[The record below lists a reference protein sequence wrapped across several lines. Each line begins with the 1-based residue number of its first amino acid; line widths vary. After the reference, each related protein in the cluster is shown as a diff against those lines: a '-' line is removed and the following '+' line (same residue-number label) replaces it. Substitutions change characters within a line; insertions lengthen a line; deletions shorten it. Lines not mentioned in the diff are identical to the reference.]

1 MQIIQYSDINSF
13 HLLTILFLRYVYIIC
28 VFKLYTVL
36 CSSPSLDILLAKK
49 KKIKIYMI
57 ILDLLFS
64 FYSCIYYII
73 DLFLSHQ
80 SYCFLLVVATYYFI
94 WTSCSLFKHFSIS
107 EHILFIMLC
116 YWEQYHIEH
125 SQNYSSVLIG
135 KYFIKHIPRNET
147 ARSVYLFSNIKR
159 YYHIVLQ

>member
-1 MQIIQYSDINSF
+1 MCLQIVYSF
-13 HLLTILFLRYVYIIC
+13 MFQFFTTLG
-28 VFKLYTVL
+28 K
-36 CSSPSLDILLAKK
+36 KK

-57 ILDLLFS
+57 YQIWYSLT

-94 WTSCSLFKHFSIS
+94 WTSCSLFKHFSIN
-107 EHILFIMLC
+107 EHILFIMLF